1 RAAVVEALAAAGIEV
16 EGRSGMNVWVPV
28 DDEARVVAGMQ
39 RRGYAVRSGA
49 RFRLASPPGIRIS
62 VAATPE
68 PVLADA
74 AAALVTVLDRS
85 RPVRSV

>member
-1 RAAVVEALAAAGIEV
+1 
-16 EGRSGMNVWVPV
+16 
-28 DDEARVVAGMQ
+28 VVAGMQ

-68 PVLADA
+68 PVLAEA
-74 AAALVTVLDRS
+74 AAALVAVLDRS
-85 RPVRSV
+85 CPVRSV